1 MKVEEIKSLAE
12 RTPFRPF
19 AVRLNNGIQ
28 YTFSQPREFGAPR
41 NYHMIF
47 FFGESEAV
55 RIDTDSIVEIIERQ

>member
-12 RTPFRPF
+12 RQPFRPF
-19 AVRLNNGIQ
+19 LVRLNNGAQ
-28 YTFSQPREFGAPR
+28 YIFNQPREFGAPR

-47 FFGESEAV
+47 FFGEAEAV